1 MSSKLGLN
9 ILKNNDLIYSKK
21 SIPFIKNNNSH
32 TFIIDGI
39 NTQVDLNDK
48 SLILKRENDEF
59 LFYLIIS
66 SEKNECTYLLKEVNT
81 NFEIKVDYANYKFD
95 KDKLTINY
103 QIETDEFLTTLEI
116 LFE

>member
-48 SLILKRENDEF
+48 SLIL
-59 LFYLIIS
+59 
-66 SEKNECTYLLKEVNT
+66 
-81 NFEIKVDYANYKFD
+81 
-95 KDKLTINY
+95 
-103 QIETDEFLTTLEI
+103 
-116 LFE
+116 